1 MSEDKDKKN
10 PVMQIVQDQKENIL
24 GITSS
29 PSTTIEIAIDIK
41 EESKLGRILGQM
53 VYVVLEEEGEKI
65 LAIGQIISIETQ
77 NRWHQDPTFKGVIRL
92 HGSLPHLSG
101 RADNRLAVI
110 SVQAA
115 YSLGKEETRGHILST
130 SPSTGIEVKKMTN
143 AVMGGL
149 MKKYEK
155 DITYIGKV
163 YGTDVDMPFW
173 FRHFDKG
180 AGGAGDAHHIGVF
193 GKSGSGKSVTA
204 AYMLLGY
211 AKNKDKMNILVIDPQ
226 KQFYQAKDFPTGF
239 DLETSVKNLG
249 MKFEKYEIL
258 KDLYLPGDEYDLFAS
273 LLQKNYF
280 IKRVFQIHS
289 DRENEAAL
297 AIADYLLNLNR
308 QSQGKMGNLN
318 RLDETASKNLMQ
330 LLLERFARKDKEA
343 SEEETITTGSATA
356 KTKADTKD
364 KKAKP
369 KSKPS
374 EYNPY
379 VEMIYSSK
387 NRLDQLVDRLQN
399 VVGDTVLMDD
409 IFAKYWQ
416 PIVKYFVATKSGGVT
431 KQSIKSVIEKI
442 AKDKGNFIILDISG
456 EKERLGSENIKAMFV
471 RLIENEIKAIGEEF
485 YAEGKKVNCLIVMD
499 EAHRFIAH
507 DSSDPQIVALT
518 EEIIDSVRTTRKYGI
533 GYMFITQTIE
543 SLDKEILQQTR
554 IFGFGY
560 GLTIGTEIRI
570 IDNLLNNDSA
580 LQLYRSFID
589 PSSSGR
595 YPFMFFGSV
604 SPLSFTGAPLFIEVY
619 TDPLKIK

>member
-1 MSEDKDKKN
+1 MTKDNIQKN
-10 PVMQIVQDQKENIL
+10 PILQIVQDQKENVL

-53 VYVVLEEEGEKI
+53 VHVILEEENEKI

-115 YSLGKEETRGHILST
+115 YSLGKEDARGHILST
-130 SPSTGIEVKKMTN
+130 SPSTGIEVRKMTN
-143 AVMGGL
+143 AVMGAL
-149 MKKYEK
+149 MKKHEK

-180 AGGAGDAHHIGVF
+180 EGGSGDAHHIGVF

-211 AKNKDKMNILVIDPQ
+211 AKNKDKMNILVLDPQ
-226 KQFYQAKDFPTGF
+226 KQFYQAKDFPSGF
-239 DLETSVKNLG
+239 DLENSVKKLG

-280 IKRVFQIHS
+280 IKRVFNIHS
-289 DRENEAAL
+289 DRENEAAF
-297 AIADYLLNLNR
+297 AIADYLLSYNR
-308 QSQGKMGNLN
+308 KSQGKSANLN
-318 RLDETASKNLMQ
+318 RLDEKTSKELMIS
-330 LLLERFARKDKEA
+330 LLKRFARRDSEEAEEDGGEA
-343 SEEETITTGSATA
+343 S
-356 KTKADTKD
+356 
-364 KKAKP
+364 
-369 KSKPS
+369 KSKTVKKKGKAS
-374 EYNPY
+374 EYNRY
-379 VEMIYSSK
+379 VEMIYSGK
-387 NRLDQLVDRLQN
+387 GRLDQLMEQLQR
-399 VVGDTVLMDD
+399 VVEDNSLLDE
-409 IFAKYWQ
+409 IFSKYWH
-416 PIVKYFVATKSGGVT
+416 PIVKYFVATKSDGSS
-431 KQSIKSVIEKI
+431 KQSIKSVIKKI
-442 AKDKGNFIILDISG
+442 ADDKAKGNFIILDISG
-456 EKERLGSENIKAMFV
+456 ERERLGSENIKAMFV
-471 RLIENEIKAIGEEF
+471 RLIENEIKGIGEEF

-499 EAHRFIAH
+499 EAHRFLAH

-554 IFGFGY
+554 IFAFGY

-570 IDNLLNNDSA
+570 IDNLLSNDSA

-619 TDPLKIK
+619 TDPAKFK